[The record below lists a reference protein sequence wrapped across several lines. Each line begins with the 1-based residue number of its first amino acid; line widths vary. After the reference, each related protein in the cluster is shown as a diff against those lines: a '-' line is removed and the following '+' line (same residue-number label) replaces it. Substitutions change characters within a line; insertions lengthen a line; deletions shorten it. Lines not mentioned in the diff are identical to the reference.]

1 MKLDSEERRQTELD
15 ALHLDAFAETAFDD
29 LTKLAADMFDVP
41 MATISIVDGERQ
53 WFKSK
58 LGVGVS
64 ETPRALAFCDY
75 TIRTPNEMFVI
86 EDATQD
92 KRFASHPLVTGQP
105 GLRFYAAAP
114 LTLSSGYAIGT
125 LCVMDTQPHHVE
137 PDKLKQLRFMADQVV
152 ATLEA
157 RNAVHTDK

>member
-1 MKLDSEERRQTELD
+1 MEPDFEERRQAELD
-15 ALHLDAFAETAFDD
+15 ALQLDPFAETAFDD
-29 LTKLAADMFDVP
+29 LTKLAADTFNVP
-41 MATISIVDGERQ
+41 MSTISIVDGERQ
-53 WFKSK
+53 WFKSR
-58 LGVGVS
+58 LGVNVS
-64 ETPRALAFCDY
+64 ETPRALAFCDH
-75 TIRTPNEMFVI
+75 TIRTPNEMFVV

-92 KRFASHPLVTGQP
+92 ERFASNPFVTGEP

-125 LCVMDTQPHHVE
+125 LCVMDTQPHQVD

-157 RNAVHTDK
+157 RKTPSRGK